1 MLSVK
6 SMNIVADKNIPVLS
20 TLLSGAGN
28 LHFYSER
35 EPPQALLAAADAL
48 LVRSIT
54 QVNEEL
60 LEKAP
65 NLKFVASAT
74 IGTEHIDR
82 NALAN
87 RNIAFAH
94 APGANAASVGEYVLC
109 AVMQWLKNKTL
120 TNLADLDV
128 AIVGAGH
135 TGQAT
140 GQRLQALGMN
150 VHYYDPPLRKKGEK
164 SVHDHW
170 QRVITADIISCHV
183 PLTHGGDN
191 PTHHLFEHTAL
202 QSLHENQ
209 LLINASRGAVIDNS
223 ALLER
228 AQQGE
233 KPFVVLDVWEG
244 EPGVLQSLIDYVDIA
259 TPHIAGHSLEGKV
272 GGAMMVA
279 SALLKYFELPSHLDR
294 PSVLPSTDWPLL
306 EAEKLQAFQPLATWI
321 TQHYNIMDDDALF
334 RLHGKTKEGFDNL
347 RKKYRKESPR
357 REFINQ
363 VVACHN
369 SEHYI
374 QFSQLG
380 FHARQINR

>member
-1 MLSVK
+1 VSSVGT
-6 SMNIVADKNIPVLS
+6 MNIVADRNIPALS

-28 LHFYSER
+28 LHFFSER
-35 EPPQALLAAADAL
+35 EPPPELLANADAL

-54 QVNEEL
+54 QVNKEL
-60 LEKAP
+60 LKKAP
-65 NLKFVASAT
+65 KLTFVASAT
-74 IGTEHIDR
+74 IGTEHIDSE
-82 NALAN
+82 ALAEKG
-87 RNIAFAH
+87 IAFAH

-109 AVMQWLKNKTL
+109 AVLQWLNGQ
-120 TNLADLDV
+120 NIDSLADLDV

-135 TGQAT
+135 TGQAA

-150 VHYYDPPLRKKGEK
+150 VHYYDPPLSKKGEK
-164 SVHDHW
+164 AVHDHW

-183 PLTHGGDN
+183 PLTRGDEY

-209 LLINASRGAVIDNS
+209 LLINASRGSVIDNV

-233 KPFVVLDVWEG
+233 RPFIVLDVWEG
-244 EPGVLQSLIDYVDIA
+244 EPKVLKPLVDYVDIA

-272 GGAMMVA
+272 GGAIMVA
-279 SALLKYFELPSHLDR
+279 NALLQHFRLETNYDKR
-294 PSVLPSTDWPLL
+294 AVLPSPSWPTIDAEQLWPISSLL
-306 EAEKLQAFQPLATWI
+306 SWVR
-321 TQHYNIMDDDALF
+321 QHYDIMEDDTLF
-334 RLHGKTKEGFDNL
+334 RRHAQTNEGFDTL

-363 VVACHN
+363 GVTCHN
-369 SEHYI
+369 SEQYI
-374 QFSQLG
+374 QFLQLG
-380 FHARQINR
+380 FSARQVNR

>member
-1 MLSVK
+1 MSSVGT
-6 SMNIVADKNIPVLS
+6 MNIVADRNIPALS

-28 LHFYSER
+28 LHFFSER
-35 EPPQALLAAADAL
+35 EPPSELLANADAL

-54 QVNEEL
+54 QVNKEL

-65 NLKFVASAT
+65 RLTFVASAT
-74 IGTEHIDR
+74 IGTEHIDSQ
-82 NALAN
+82 ALAEKG
-87 RNIAFAH
+87 IAFAH
-94 APGANAASVGEYVLC
+94 APGANATSVGEYVLC
-109 AVMQWLKNKTL
+109 AVLQWLNGQ
-120 TNLADLDV
+120 NIDSLADLDV

-135 TGQAT
+135 TGQAA

-150 VHYYDPPLRKKGEK
+150 VHYYDPPLSKKGEK
-164 SVHDHW
+164 AVHDHW

-183 PLTHGGDN
+183 PLTRGGEY

-209 LLINASRGAVIDNS
+209 LLINASRGSVIDNV

-233 KPFVVLDVWEG
+233 RPFIVLDVWEG
-244 EPGVLQSLIDYVDIA
+244 EPEVLKPLVDYVDIA

-272 GGAMMVA
+272 GGAIMVA
-279 SALLKYFELPSHLDR
+279 NALLQHFQFETNYDKR
-294 PSVLPSTDWPLL
+294 AVLPSPSWPTIDAEQLWPISSLL
-306 EAEKLQAFQPLATWI
+306 SWVR
-321 TQHYNIMDDDALF
+321 QHYDIMEDDTLF
-334 RLHGKTKEGFDNL
+334 RRHAQTNEGFDNL

-363 VVACHN
+363 GVTCHN
-369 SEHYI
+369 SEQYI
-374 QFSQLG
+374 QFLQLG
-380 FHARQINR
+380 FSARQVNR

>member
-1 MLSVK
+1 MSSVGT
-6 SMNIVADKNIPVLS
+6 MNIVADRNIPALS

-28 LHFYSER
+28 LHFFSER
-35 EPPQALLAAADAL
+35 EPPPELLANADAL

-54 QVNEEL
+54 QVNKEL

-65 NLKFVASAT
+65 KLTFVASAT
-74 IGTEHIDR
+74 IGTEHIDSQ
-82 NALAN
+82 ALAEKG
-87 RNIAFAH
+87 IAFAH

-109 AVMQWLKNKTL
+109 AVLQWLNGQ
-120 TNLADLDV
+120 NIDSLADLDV

-135 TGQAT
+135 TGQAA

-150 VHYYDPPLRKKGEK
+150 VHYYDPPLSKKGEK
-164 SVHDHW
+164 AVHDHW

-183 PLTHGGDN
+183 PLTRGDEY

-209 LLINASRGAVIDNS
+209 LLINASRGSVIDNV

-233 KPFVVLDVWEG
+233 RPFIVLDVWEG
-244 EPGVLQSLIDYVDIA
+244 EPKVLKPLVDYVDIA

-272 GGAMMVA
+272 GGAIMVA
-279 SALLKYFELPSHLDR
+279 NALLQHFQLETNYDKR
-294 PSVLPSTDWPLL
+294 AVLPSPSWPTIDAEQLWPISSLL
-306 EAEKLQAFQPLATWI
+306 SWVR
-321 TQHYNIMDDDALF
+321 QHYDIMEDDTLF
-334 RLHGKTKEGFDNL
+334 RRHAQTNEGFDNL

-363 VVACHN
+363 GVTCHN
-369 SEHYI
+369 SEQYI
-374 QFSQLG
+374 QFLQLG
-380 FHARQINR
+380 FSARQVNR

>member
-1 MLSVK
+1 VSSVGT
-6 SMNIVADKNIPVLS
+6 MNIVADRNIPALS

-28 LHFYSER
+28 LHFFSER
-35 EPPQALLAAADAL
+35 EPPPELLANADAL

-54 QVNEEL
+54 QVNKEL

-65 NLKFVASAT
+65 KLTFVASAT
-74 IGTEHIDR
+74 IGTEHIDSQ
-82 NALAN
+82 ALAEKG
-87 RNIAFAH
+87 IAFAH

-109 AVMQWLKNKTL
+109 AVLQWLNGQ
-120 TNLADLDV
+120 NIDSLADLDV

-135 TGQAT
+135 TGQAA

-150 VHYYDPPLRKKGEK
+150 VHYYDPPLSKKGEK
-164 SVHDHW
+164 AVHDHW

-183 PLTHGGDN
+183 PLTRGDEY

-209 LLINASRGAVIDNS
+209 LLINASRGSVIDNV

-233 KPFVVLDVWEG
+233 RPFIVLDVWEG
-244 EPGVLQSLIDYVDIA
+244 EPKVLKPLVDYVDIA

-272 GGAMMVA
+272 GGAIMVA
-279 SALLKYFELPSHLDR
+279 NALLQHFRLETNYDKR
-294 PSVLPSTDWPLL
+294 AVLPSPSWPTIDAEQLWPISSLL
-306 EAEKLQAFQPLATWI
+306 SWVR
-321 TQHYNIMDDDALF
+321 QHYDIMEDDTLF
-334 RLHGKTKEGFDNL
+334 RRHAQTNEGFDNL

-363 VVACHN
+363 GVTCHN
-369 SEHYI
+369 SEQYI
-374 QFSQLG
+374 QFLQLG
-380 FHARQINR
+380 FSARQVNR

>member
-1 MLSVK
+1 VSSVGT
-6 SMNIVADKNIPVLS
+6 MNIVADRNIPALS

-28 LHFYSER
+28 LHFFSER
-35 EPPQALLAAADAL
+35 EPPPELLANADAL

-54 QVNEEL
+54 QVNKEL

-65 NLKFVASAT
+65 KLTFVASAT
-74 IGTEHIDR
+74 IGTEHIDSQ
-82 NALAN
+82 ALAEKG
-87 RNIAFAH
+87 IAFAH

-109 AVMQWLKNKTL
+109 AVLQWLNGQ
-120 TNLADLDV
+120 NIDSLADLDV

-135 TGQAT
+135 TGQAA

-150 VHYYDPPLRKKGEK
+150 VHYYDPPLSKKGEK
-164 SVHDHW
+164 AVHDHW

-183 PLTHGGDN
+183 PLTRGGEY

-209 LLINASRGAVIDNS
+209 LLINASRGSVIDNV

-233 KPFVVLDVWEG
+233 RPFIVLDVWEG
-244 EPGVLQSLIDYVDIA
+244 EPEVLKPLVDYVDIA

-272 GGAMMVA
+272 GGAIMVA
-279 SALLKYFELPSHLDR
+279 NALLQHFQLETNYDKSA
-294 PSVLPSTDWPLL
+294 VLPNPTWPALNAKQLWPLSSL
-306 EAEKLQAFQPLATWI
+306 SHWVK
-321 TQHYNIMDDDALF
+321 QHYDIMEDDALF
-334 RLHGKTKEGFDNL
+334 RRDAQTQEGFDTL

-363 VVACHN
+363 GVTCHN
-369 SEHYI
+369 SEQYI
-374 QFSQLG
+374 QFLQLG
-380 FHARQINR
+380 FSARQVNR